1 MDTKVKQLTT
11 QQLIDQGVALQAA
24 GAIDT
29 ARDIFERVLEREPHN
44 AAAHYSLGAIE
55 SITCRP

>member
-24 GAIDT
+24 GAVDN
-29 ARDIFERVLEREPHN
+29 AREIFQRVLDREPRN
-44 AAAHYSLGAIE
+44 AAAH
-55 SITCRP
+55 